1 MGVAERSSAYSH
13 LVPRSGSRAQRRIE
27 QKKKKSG
34 CGPVGRAL
42 DLGDLLYLFDG
53 SPSNPN
59 IRCGTS
65 TFPFC
70 IFIKKGQN
78 CGLTT
83 VLTTTVR
90 ISFSASNSIS
100 GCGPVGRALD
110 LGSRCREF
118 ESPHSDQKPE
128 SALQVLAFSLFMAC
142 NILYQ

>member
-1 MGVAERSSAYSH
+1 MTTVLTTTTEKTGGISGEESSEYHRELRIKVLNGAKK
-13 LVPRSGSRAQRRIE
+13 VKNNSRIR
-27 QKKKKSG
+27 
-34 CGPVGRAL
+34 
-42 DLGDLLYLFDG
+42 LGDLVHLFGG
-53 SPSNPN
+53 SLSIPN
-59 IRCGTS
+59 IRCDTS
-65 TFPFC
+65 TFLFNVFLE
-70 IFIKKGQN
+70 IGQN

-128 SALQVLAFSLFMAC
+128 SALQVLAFLC
-142 NILYQ
+142 L

>member
-1 MGVAERSSAYSH
+1 MGAAEHRSAYSH
-13 LVPRSGSRAQRRIE
+13 LVPRSGCRAQPIVE
-27 QKKKKSG
+27 PQLYISG
-34 CGPVGRAL
+34 CGPVGRAPG
-42 DLGDLLYLFDG
+42 LGDLIYLFDG

-110 LGSRCREF
+110 LGDR
-118 ESPHSDQKPE
+118 SDID
-128 SALQVLAFSLFMAC
+128 V
-142 NILYQ
+142 Y